1 MVPKSSNILAS
12 SFHSQIYAKYFLY
25 HTNYTKNVH
34 FSHLLS
40 GSGLR
45 TGQKLRF
52 TTSSAAQGLTHVKIL
67 EEI

>member
-1 MVPKSSNILAS
+1 MYV
-12 SFHSQIYAKYFLY
+12 
-25 HTNYTKNVH
+25 

-45 TGQKLRF
+45 AGQKLRF

-67 EEI
+67 EEN